1 MPLEY
6 LQEDWAGKIEYTKA
20 KAIARL
26 PNAEIRTQ
34 LLEDAIAKSLSLS
47 QIRSLVKAEQAPKQ
61 QSELK
66 TRFDNTYK
74 QAKKA
79 KKLWSDAKKRKQL
92 ESLLAKLEK
101 LIEEEK

>member
-1 MPLEY
+1 MSLSEHIPKWSRFVK
-6 LQEDWAGKIEYTKA
+6 DKA
-20 KAIARL
+20 ARTELLKNAIA
-26 PNAEIRTQ
+26 N
-34 LLEDAIAKSLSLS
+34 SLSLS
-47 QIRSLVKAEQAPKQ
+47 QIRELIKELKPAQ
-61 QSELK
+61 QESELK

-79 KKLWSDAKKRKQL
+79 KNLWSNAKKRKQL

>member
-1 MPLEY
+1 MLE
-6 LQEDWAGKIEYTKA
+6 E
-20 KAIARL
+20 AIA
-26 PNAEIRTQ
+26 N
-34 LLEDAIAKSLSLS
+34 SLSLS

-66 TRFDNTYK
+66 TRFDATYK

-79 KKLWSDAKKRKQL
+79 KQLWSDAKKRKQL

-101 LIEEEK
+101 LIETEK